1 MKAFVYMILLAG
13 MTLADA
19 WARKPAV
26 EDFVGIE
33 SEQPDL
39 TPAGTHVLFDFE
51 KEVAGHAAK
60 SPALEA
66 PESRVTVLRSP
77 PQEPQYTAA
86 PVSPEAWPLSAWF
99 GALVVLAMPIVTWGL
114 TMLQLKRQRRRDVA
128 LPSNVTV
135 LKPREQQTAAGDDIK
150 KAS

>member
-1 MKAFVYMILLAG
+1 MKAVAYLCLLV
-13 MTLADA
+13 TLSLSAA

-26 EDFVGIE
+26 EDFVGVE

-39 TPAGTHVLFDFE
+39 TPEGTHVLFDFE

-60 SPALEA
+60 PPQAES
-66 PESRVTVLRSP
+66 PESRVTVVRSP
-77 PQEPQYTAA
+77 AEEPQYTAA

-99 GALVVLAMPIVTWGL
+99 GALIVLALPVVTWSL
-114 TMLQLKRQRRRDVA
+114 TMLQLKRQKRRDAA

-135 LKPREQQTAAGDDIK
+135 LKPREKQSADRDDIK